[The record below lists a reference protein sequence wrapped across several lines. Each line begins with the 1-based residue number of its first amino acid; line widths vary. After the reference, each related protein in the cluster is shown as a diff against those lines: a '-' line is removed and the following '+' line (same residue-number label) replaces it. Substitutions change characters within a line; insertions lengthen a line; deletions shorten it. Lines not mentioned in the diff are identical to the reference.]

1 MEKQATKRE
10 NWKTYTQKEKTIK
23 ETKYKNDT
31 QREKVEEHK
40 YTRRENLLETS
51 NFK

>member
-23 ETKYKNDT
+23 ETKYKNIKRESRNT
-31 QREKVEEHK
+31 QVHEKKKFVRDK
-40 YTRRENLLETS
+40 
-51 NFK
+51 